1 MEDMMNRPK
10 WMSRGFARISLLSL
24 LMLPAV
30 SCTAR
35 YQDMIRERDEN
46 IQELEASLA
55 GLRNRDRTLANENA
69 NLKSQLARYKT
80 MAQEASA
87 KKAKAP
93 QKDPLAAF
101 RKKLGESVGTK
112 DLNVRYV
119 NGRISIGIPNR
130 VTFSSGSKK
139 LSPEGQSLL
148 VRLGRFLRSRFPGK
162 RIYVEGHT
170 DSDPIRKAKGFRSNR
185 HLSAERADAVA
196 TFLIKKAKVPESRI
210 VIVGFGPNEPISRT
224 NKALNRRVEIVV
236 AN

>member
-1 MEDMMNRPK
+1 MKRPK

-55 GLRNRDRTLANENA
+55 GLRSRDRALANENA
-69 NLKSQLARYKT
+69 SLKAELARYKSKVQ
-80 MAQEASA
+80 AAEASM
-87 KKAKAP
+87 KRPKAS
-93 QKDPLAAF
+93 QGDPLASF
-101 RKKLGESVGTK
+101 RKKLNESVGAK

-130 VTFSSGSKK
+130 VTFASGSKR
-139 LSPEGQSLL
+139 LSPEGKALL
-148 VRLGRFLRSRFPGK
+148 VRLGRFLRNRFPGK

-196 TFLIKKAKVPESRI
+196 TFLIQKAKVPESRI
-210 VIVGFGPNEPISRT
+210 VIVGFGPNEPISKA